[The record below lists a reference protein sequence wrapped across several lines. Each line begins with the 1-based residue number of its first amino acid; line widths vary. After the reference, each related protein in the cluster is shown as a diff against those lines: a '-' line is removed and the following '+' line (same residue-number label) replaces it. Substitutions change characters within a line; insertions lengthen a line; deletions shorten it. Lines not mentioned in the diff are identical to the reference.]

1 MDIRSSQTNSVPAQT
16 VPEGAAVAILVAI
29 SFSHLLNDLIQSMIP
44 AIYPILKRSFSL
56 SFTQIGLIT
65 LAFQLTASL
74 LQPLIGYQTD
84 RKASPYSLVVGMSFT
99 LVGLILLSIAAS
111 YPMLLVAASM
121 VGIGSSVFHPES
133 SRIARMASGG
143 RHGMAQ
149 SVFQVGG
156 YTGSALGP
164 LLAALIVVPR
174 GQPSV
179 AWFSLA
185 ALLAIIVLF
194 QVGRW
199 YQGKVRSTKPRL
211 RDGHGGIITTRKTIV
226 YTLAILILLIF
237 SKQFYI
243 ASFSSYFTF
252 YLIAKFHLS
261 VQASQV
267 YLFAFLAAIA
277 VGTLVGGPIG
287 DRIGRKYVIWGSI
300 LGALPFT
307 LALPYVDLFWTGVL
321 SVIVGLIPVVGL
333 SRHRRLRSGTPART
347 GRNHCRS
354 VFRFVVR
361 NERGGCRC
369 PRLFGGSD
377 EHRIRLLDLFFLA
390 GPRSAGRFP
399 ARRRSDPIPPDDLR
413 NLATIVVVSQLV
425 ARLSA
430 LF

>member
-74 LQPLIGYQTD
+74 LQPLIGYRTD

-99 LVGLILLSIAAS
+99 LVGLILLSVAAS

-194 QVGRW
+194 RVGRW

-211 RDGHGGIITTRKTIV
+211 RDGDGGSITTRRTIV
-226 YTLAILILLIF
+226 YTLTILVLLIF

-321 SVIVGLIPVVGL
+321 SVIVGLILSSAFPAIVVYGQELLPGRVGTIAGLFFGL
-333 SRHRRLRSGTPART
+333 SFGMSGVGAAVLGYLVDQTSIEYVYRICSFLPVLGLLA
-347 GRNHCRS
+347 
-354 VFRFVVR
+354 VFLPDV
-361 NERGGCRC
+361 
-369 PRLFGGSD
+369 D
-377 EHRIRLLDLFFLA
+377 RIR
-390 GPRSAGRFP
+390 
-399 ARRRSDPIPPDDLR
+399 RRRTPSR
-413 NLATIVVVSQLV
+413 S
-425 ARLSA
+425 
-430 LF
+430 